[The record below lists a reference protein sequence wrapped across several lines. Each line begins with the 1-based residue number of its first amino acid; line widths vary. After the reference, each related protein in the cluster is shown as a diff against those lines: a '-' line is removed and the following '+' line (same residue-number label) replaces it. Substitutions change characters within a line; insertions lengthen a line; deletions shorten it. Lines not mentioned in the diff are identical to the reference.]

1 MRLLQRNWRSFLV
14 LSLFLGLAIYFRAF
28 LIANIFEPIAVLFWL
43 LWRIIASVHQN
54 VYWTALILACLILML
69 RFIPFRGKPPVLE
82 HSDDYSLSNRVEHW
96 LVMMKIVSLGMDET
110 EYLRDDLRR
119 LLISIYKLERFSSVQ
134 PDEIVMPE
142 TVALPPAVQSFLF
155 PAKGKRKMFTGN
167 YRLQLLSLMPKW
179 FRRGI
184 SKVLQTDNTAIEETL
199 AWMESQMEI
208 NNGQ

>member
-1 MRLLQRNWRSFLV
+1 MSHLRHNWRPFLV

-54 VYWTALILACLILML
+54 VYWIALILACLILIL
-69 RFIPFRGKPPVLE
+69 RFFPFTKKPIQE
-82 HSDDYSLSNRVEHW
+82 QSDDYNLSNRVEHW
-96 LVMMKIVSLGMDET
+96 LIMMKIVSLGMDEA

-119 LLISIYKLERFSSVQ
+119 LLLSIYKLERFSSEQ
-134 PDEIVMPE
+134 DEIVMPE

-167 YRLQLLSLMPKW
+167 YRLQLLSFMPKW
-179 FRRGI
+179 FRRGV
-184 SKVLQTDNTAIEETL
+184 SKVLQIDNTAIEETL
-199 AWMESQMEI
+199 TWMESQMEI